1 MTETIICAL
10 ITGGLT
16 LMGVLIANGKQQAI
30 TDTKLDELTR
40 EVREHNSFAQRVPVI
55 EEQIKVINHRIQDLN
70 AMENIKKRLGNLL
83 AVKSLVTITL
93 TVVFAVLALRE
104 SISGSE
110 FLTIFTVVIGFYF
123 GTQRVNEDKN
133 S

>member
-1 MTETIICAL
+1 
-10 ITGGLT
+10 
-16 LMGVLIANGKQQAI
+16 
-30 TDTKLDELTR
+30 
-40 EVREHNSFAQRVPVI
+40 
-55 EEQIKVINHRIQDLN
+55 
-70 AMENIKKRLGNLL
+70 MENIKKRLGNLL

-93 TVVFAVLALRE
+93 TVIFAVLALRGD
-104 SISGSE
+104 ITGTE